1 MGKNKNK
8 FDFNSIEFI
17 FYVWSKRRT
26 LITVS
31 IFTFIISAVISFLI
45 TPKFKSAVILFPV
58 TSSSITKSV
67 IYQNGNPQDDILK
80 FGAEQEG
87 EQLIQIL
94 NSNEVTNRIIKKFKL
109 AKHYKIDTTSAF
121 WHTALSNEFD
131 SNITF
136 RRTEFNSVVISV
148 LDISPDTAAAIA
160 NEISY
165 QVDSVMTKIQQE
177 RAQKAFAVVEKE
189 YLELLPQVKQL
200 QDSLTYIRQMGVV
213 DYPAQ
218 AKGYSEAYAKA
229 IGAGRM
235 TGVKMLEDKI
245 KVLAKYG
252 GTYQAVS
259 QLLNA
264 QTDRLSLLRNRY
276 LDAKIDA
283 EKTIPHK
290 FVVEAAA
297 KPEKKVYP
305 NRMLI
310 VLMSTISVF
319 FVTLLLLMFRDR
331 VSSKKI

>member
-17 FYVWSKRRT
+17 LYVWSKRRT
-26 LITVS
+26 LIAVS
-31 IFTFIISAVISFLI
+31 IFVIVISAIISLFI
-45 TPKFKSAVILFPV
+45 TPKFQSSVILFPA
-58 TSSSITKSV
+58 TSSSISKSV
-67 IYQNGNPQDDILK
+67 LYQSISPQDDILK

-87 EQLIQIL
+87 EQLIQVL
-94 NSNEVTNRIIKKFKL
+94 NSAEVSNRIIKKFNL
-109 AKHYKIDTTSAF
+109 AKHYEVDTTSGF
-121 WHTALSNEFD
+121 WRTALSNEYK

-136 RRTEFNSVVISV
+136 RRTEYNSVVISV
-148 LDISPDTAAAIA
+148 MDVSPDTAAAIA
-160 NEISY
+160 NEISF
-165 QVDSVMTKIQQE
+165 QVDSVMTNIQRE
-177 RAQKAFAVVEKE
+177 RAQKAFSLVEKE
-189 YLELLPQVKQL
+189 YLELVPQVKKL
-200 QDSLTYIRQMGVV
+200 QDSLTFIREMGVV

-235 TGVKMLEDKI
+235 SGVKMLEDKM

-252 GTYQAVS
+252 GSYQAVS

-264 QTDRLSLLRNRY
+264 QTDRLTSLRNRY

-297 KPEKKVYP
+297 KPEKKAYP

-310 VLMSTISVF
+310 VLISTISAF